1 LNRRE
6 RRERREE
13 DESYFFFSPS
23 FFSPSVSSALS
34 VVQKILLTSN
44 LLSKQ
49 MKKRIFLVGS
59 PRSGTTILQSLL
71 AAHPEIISFPES
83 KFFHYL
89 LYEKFAAKLPSRME
103 AFFNDEINRPE
114 LLEGFDDGQSVEAKV
129 SWFVGVLDGLAA
141 EQNQSIWLEKTPEH
155 IYFIEDIERFL
166 PDVKFIHI
174 LRNSMDCIASM
185 YEATRNFNELWGGG
199 WDLARCID
207 GWKYAVLT
215 SHKYFDKSN
224 HILVKY
230 EELVENKTLVLE
242 DICNFIG
249 IEYDAGMLI
258 NYKEKAA
265 KLSLNLPWHQGIARD
280 IQSTKVHKYH
290 RVFKDS
296 EIKNIL
302 SHIEWVNSRIA
313 YKVTVEVSE
322 LISDIKVPQIFDRLC
337 CTINL
342 EGDELG
348 TVELPIC
355 DGIVTGTVLED
366 AIAAQFAWPILSRF
380 FQNNPETPQLEWTL
394 FLQEIWNRP
403 NWVEANFYNPETAD
417 EAVTI
422 TLDGDLIAVEVSA
435 ELPNIKVELAEIDVL
450 VTVGGVAVSIV
461 TVAVENN
468 FVSAQKVRSTIIRHI
483 GFELCV
489 ATVREALLGKPLDNQ
504 MSLRS
509 RLTSAAQQRSN
520 LPDWLNA
527 KGSRGIYPQDAVM
540 FGRRCGATG
549 TSISRRAALPAQA
562 LRELTKSAAIA
573 GEVIMQIPRE
583 NESPKQVFYA
593 PEIIWQKSP
602 YREVSHSVQP
612 QMFDNNSITE
622 KLSILAY
629 RRISPDGLN
638 AITPQV
644 FEEQLQY
651 LKENGYYSATWE
663 DWQNAKL
670 TKTPLPGKAVLITFD
685 GGYLDF
691 LTYAFPLLKRFDFT
705 ATVFLVAES
714 IGKTNSWE
722 KAEFEQVQL
731 IGWPEIRQLRDAGI
745 EFGSMSATY
754 QPLTALS
761 PTEIVREAA
770 KSRANLER
778 GLGKSVRVFA
788 YPYGNVDEIVAH
800 LIGASGYSFGVSY
813 RSSTSNFHDSLMSL
827 PRIQVTAENFWE
839 LGL

>member
-1 LNRRE
+1 
-6 RRERREE
+6 
-13 DESYFFFSPS
+13 
-23 FFSPSVSSALS
+23 
-34 VVQKILLTSN
+34 
-44 LLSKQ
+44 
-49 MKKRIFLVGS
+49 MKRIFLVGA

-71 AAHPEIISFPES
+71 AAHPEVISFPES

-89 LYEKFAAKLPSRME
+89 LYDKFAAKLPSRME
-103 AFFNDEINRPE
+103 VFFNNEINRPE
-114 LLEGFDDGQSVEAKV
+114 LLQGFDDSQSVEAKV
-129 SWFVGVLDGLAA
+129 SWFVRILDGLAA
-141 EQNQSIWLEKTPEH
+141 EQNKSIWLEKTPEH

-199 WDLARCID
+199 WDLDHCIER
-207 GWKYAVLT
+207 WEYAVLT
-215 SHKYFDKSN
+215 SHKYVDN
-224 HILVKY
+224 PHHILVNY
-230 EELVENKTLVLE
+230 EELLDDKIKILRKL
-242 DICNFIG
+242 CKFIG
-249 IEYDAGMLI
+249 IEYDGAMLD
-258 NYKEKAA
+258 NYKQQAA
-265 KLSLNLPWHQGIARD
+265 NLSLNLPWHQGIDRD
-280 IQSTKVHKYH
+280 IKITNSHKYH
-290 RVFKDS
+290 QFLKKD
-296 EIKNIL
+296 E
-302 SHIEWVNSRIA
+302 IA
-313 YKVTVEVSE
+313 YILNKIKVVNQKTAGKFTVEVTE
-322 LISDIKVPQIFDRLC
+322 PISDICGFPQLCDRLC

-342 EGDELG
+342 EGNELG
-348 TVELPIC
+348 TVELPIF
-355 DGIVTGTVLED
+355 DGIVTDTVLAD
-366 AIAAQFAWPILSRF
+366 AIAAEFAWPILSRF
-380 FQNNPETPQLEWTL
+380 FQDNPETPQLEWTL
-394 FLQEIWNRP
+394 FLQEIWNRR

-468 FVSAQKVRSTIIRHI
+468 FVSAQKVRSTITRHI

-504 MSLRS
+504 KSLRS

-527 KGSRGIYPQDAVM
+527 KGSRGIYPQDAVR
-540 FGRRCGATG
+540 FGRRWGATG

-573 GEVIMQIPRE
+573 GEVIIQIPRE

-602 YREVSHSVQP
+602 YREVSHSVKTQI
-612 QMFDNNSITE
+612 FDSDSITE

-644 FEEQLQY
+644 FEQQLQY

-691 LTYAFPLLKRFDFT
+691 LTYAWTLLKRFDFT
-705 ATVFLVAES
+705 ATVFLVAEL

-731 IGWPEIRQLRDAGI
+731 MEWPEIRQLRDAGI

-761 PTEIVREAA
+761 PTEIVRESA
-770 KSRANLER
+770 KSRAILER
-778 GLGKSVRVFA
+778 GLGRYVRVFA

-813 RSSTSNFHDSLMSL
+813 RSSTSNFYDSLMSL